1 MSADPRPGD
10 TGLWE
15 RLRRRKVVQWGA
27 AYTAGA
33 WAVLQGLAYF
43 GDTFHWADH
52 FQQIATLVVLVGL
65 PIALVLAWYH
75 GDRGHQRVTRAE
87 VAIIAVLLVVGGG
100 LLWRVAPPPDT
111 PGSGAAATAAKGV
124 TPLTEPQDGPTIAVL
139 PFVPL
144 SSGPD
149 DAYFADGLTEELLN
163 ALAQLPGLRVTARTS
178 VFHFKGTD
186 EPIQEVARQLGV
198 AHVLEGSVR
207 RAGNRVRVTAQLIRA
222 RDGFHLWSQN
232 YDREVT
238 DTITIQDDIAG
249 RVAAALD
256 VLLDD
261 RQREAMHR
269 AASSDVAAF
278 VAYQKGRELYERAH
292 ARRDE
297 PEQFFAMLGAANA
310 RFDEALALEPELF
323 AARLFSTD
331 IYTHQLLDPL
341 QYAQPPLEPAAAAEV
356 AAKLREILDLTLR
369 NARNEEERR
378 SAALTRIYLSDDW
391 SGFAVAS
398 AQQFAGRNCVETEF
412 NDAPLALGLA
422 AAAEEFYRRAIEC
435 DPLVT
440 DYHWNHASASLWMG
454 DTRRA
459 LASIENAKRLPESD
473 ARLQWVELL
482 ALVAERRLEAAE
494 SLVASVV
501 ETSRARR
508 GHYEIALA
516 AARGDAA
523 QARAL
528 WQAFPYAGKVRQ
540 LDLML
545 LAWMGDRDAANS
557 VARWIDSQPFGH
569 VALAETVRHCYCGAP
584 FDIDQTPN
592 FKARMAESGFAW
604 PPTKPLPTPLKDW

>member
-1 MSADPRPGD
+1 VSTSPPEDAS
-10 TGLWE
+10 GLWD

-33 WAVLQGLAYF
+33 WALLQGLAYL
-43 GDTFHWADH
+43 GDTFHWAGR
-52 FQQIATLVVLVGL
+52 FQQIATLAVIVGL

-87 VAIIAVLLVVGGG
+87 VAIIAVLLAIGGG
-100 LLWRVAPPPDT
+100 LLWQVAPAPEPSA
-111 PGSGAAATAAKGV
+111 SGAMIATAPGA
-124 TPLTEPQDGPTIAVL
+124 TPHPQTEDERTIAVL

-144 SSGPD
+144 SDGAD

-163 ALAQLPGLRVTARTS
+163 VLAQLPGLRVTARTS
-178 VFHFKGTD
+178 AFHFKGTS

-222 RDGFHLWSQN
+222 RDGFQLWSAN

-238 DTITIQDDIAG
+238 DTIAIQDDIAG
-249 RVAAALD
+249 RVAEALD
-256 VLLDD
+256 VLLDA

-269 AASSDVAAF
+269 AASSDVTAF
-278 VAYQKGRELYERAH
+278 VAYQKGRELYETAH
-292 ARRDE
+292 ARRDD
-297 PEQFFAMLGAANA
+297 PERFFATLRESNE
-310 RFDEALALEPELF
+310 RFDEALALEPDLF

-341 QYAQPPLEPAAAAEV
+341 QYAQPPLEPAAAA
-356 AAKLREILDLTLR
+356 AAAARLRETLDLTLR

-378 SAALTRIYLSDDW
+378 SAALTRIYLSEDW
-391 SGFAVAS
+391 TGFAAAS

-440 DYHWNHASASLWMG
+440 DYYWNHASASLWMG
-454 DTRRA
+454 DARRA
-459 LASIENAKRLPESD
+459 LASIGSARRLPESD

-482 ALVAERRLEAAE
+482 ALVTERRFDEAE
-494 SLVASVV
+494 SLVASGV
-501 ETSRARR
+501 ETARARR
-508 GHYEIALA
+508 DHYEVALA
-516 AARGDAA
+516 AGRGDAA
-523 QARAL
+523 RARAL
-528 WQAFPYAGKVRQ
+528 WQSSPHAGKVRQ
-540 LDLML
+540 LDLIL
-545 LAWMGDRDAANS
+545 LAWLGDRDAANS
-557 VARWIDSQPFGH
+557 IARWMDSQPFGH

-584 FDIDQTPN
+584 FDIGQTPN
-592 FKARMAESGFAW
+592 FRARMAESGFAW
-604 PPTKPLPTPLKDW
+604 PPKKPLPTPLKDW